1 MVWYLKKFVEGVGIM
16 AKDRVIPCMYYV
28 CKGECKKGRRDAEIN
43 GICKTCSKYKPRAR
57 VRVLNKKKEKLRKL
71 GYK

>member
-1 MVWYLKKFVEGVGIM
+1 
-16 AKDRVIPCMYYV
+16 MYYV
-28 CKGECKKGRRDAEIN
+28 CKGECKKGRRDAELG

-57 VRVLNKKKEKLRKL
+57 VRVLNKKKEKLRKM